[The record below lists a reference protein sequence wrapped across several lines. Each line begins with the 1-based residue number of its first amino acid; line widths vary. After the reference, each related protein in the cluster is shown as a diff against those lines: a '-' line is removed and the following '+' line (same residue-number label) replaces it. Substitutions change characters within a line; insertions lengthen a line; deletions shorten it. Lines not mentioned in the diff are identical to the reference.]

1 MAGKVIAITGAN
13 GGLGRA
19 LAQFFADGGDQVVL
33 LGRKF
38 DKVKEVADA
47 IGERATPVA
56 CDVGV
61 PSSVRAAFE
70 TIAAKFPKIDAL
82 INNAAIFQP
91 FTIEEATD
99 DQIMNAV
106 LANLAGPILCTRSA
120 IPLLNRGGHIINISS
135 ESIAL
140 PFPHLSVYQATKA
153 GLENFAEHMHR
164 ELEDKAIRVTVV
176 RAGQMMG
183 PGMSLEMEPA
193 AAQRFGME
201 AMRRG
206 LNLQARGITQYQSTL
221 NIFRTLVDLPEDIHV
236 GTVTFH
242 SRAGVLLGMPQAQGS
257 QNPTKS

>member
-19 LAQFFADGGDQVVL
+19 LAQFFADGGDHVVL

-38 DKVKEVADA
+38 DKVSEVAA
-47 IGERATPVA
+47 LIGERALPVQ
-56 CDVGV
+56 CDVSV
-61 PSSVRAAFE
+61 PASVRAAFA
-70 TIAAKFPKIDAL
+70 TIAETHPKIDVL
-82 INNAAIFQP
+82 INNAAIFHP
-91 FTIEEATD
+91 FLIEEATD
-99 DQIMNAV
+99 DQIMSEV

-120 IPLLNRGGHIINISS
+120 IPMLNHDGHIINISS
-135 ESIAL
+135 ESIVL

-153 GLENFAEHMHR
+153 GLECFSHHMQS
-164 ELEDKAIRVTVV
+164 ELADKKIRVTVV

-206 LNLQARGITQYQSTL
+206 LNMRARGITVYPSTMSV
-221 NIFRTLVDLPEDIHV
+221 FRMLVDLAPDIHV
-236 GTVTFH
+236 GTVTFE
-242 SRAGVLLGMPQAQGS
+242 SRPPA
-257 QNPTKS
+257 